1 MSLGEGAKAYIV
13 LQDDQTVM
21 YMYGCFSSYYDKN
34 WGEPVDCDG
43 LITIQKECFQEP
55 EIHQK
60 LKRMPSGRKRLV
72 TKKIKNA
79 EDTVEAM
86 KVARR
91 SMVKFNN
98 AFAAG
103 IHTQQ

>member
-1 MSLGEGAKAYIV
+1 MGSKSFKLARG
-13 LQDDQTVM
+13 
-21 YMYGCFSSYYDKN
+21 
-34 WGEPVDCDG
+34 
-43 LITIQKECFQEP
+43 KEKKELA
-55 EIHQK
+55 I
-60 LKRMPSGRKRLV
+60 
-72 TKKIKNA
+72 KIKNA